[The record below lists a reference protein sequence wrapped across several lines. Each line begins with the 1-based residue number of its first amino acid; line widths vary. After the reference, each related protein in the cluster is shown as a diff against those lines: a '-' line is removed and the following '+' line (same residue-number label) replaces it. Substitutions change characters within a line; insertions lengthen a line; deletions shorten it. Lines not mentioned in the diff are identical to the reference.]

1 MLWTVATII
10 SILLLFH
17 IPIEDFNQGGNI
29 VSMFLSPAT
38 AVLAVSIFN
47 QLAALKKN
55 LLPVLAGCLAGA
67 VTSITS
73 VILLS
78 KAFGLDEQVK
88 NALIPKSVTT
98 PIAMAVSEQLGGL
111 VPITVAAVVVTGI
124 IGCACAPVMIKLFR
138 VKDPIAAGVAIGAC
152 SHALGTTKAIELS
165 ETHGAMS
172 GIAIGISG
180 IFTVL
185 ITLFF

>member
-1 MLWTVATII
+1 
-10 SILLLFH
+10 
-17 IPIEDFNQGGNI
+17 
-29 VSMFLSPAT
+29 
-38 AVLAVSIFN
+38 
-47 QLAALKKN
+47 
-55 LLPVLAGCLAGA
+55 
-67 VTSITS
+67 
-73 VILLS
+73 
-78 KAFGLDEQVK
+78 
-88 NALIPKSVTT
+88 
-98 PIAMAVSEQLGGL
+98 
-111 VPITVAAVVVTGI
+111 
-124 IGCACAPVMIKLFR
+124 MIKLFR